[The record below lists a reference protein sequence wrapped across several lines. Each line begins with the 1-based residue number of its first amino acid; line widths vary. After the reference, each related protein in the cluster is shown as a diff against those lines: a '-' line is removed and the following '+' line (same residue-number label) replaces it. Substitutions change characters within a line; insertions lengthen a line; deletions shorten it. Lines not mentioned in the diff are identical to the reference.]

1 MISQDRMTSN
11 NNSDEP
17 SLLPRP
23 KELRADRGYFEGN
36 GDCLLTQVEGLTTD
50 SIQAALGGTATVWRE
65 GAESSAGIILS
76 SGDTGAPFDSP
87 EAYRLSVGPKQMRI
101 IGQSAEGV
109 LMGLR
114 TLSQLMRED
123 RIPQCEIVDWPDM
136 RPRVAHLCYGHVR
149 ETMPYNTPNFPA
161 LLEQIDRLA
170 ALKYNGVLLELT
182 ALFPFRRH
190 PLIPCRLAFTPGQI
204 AELRDRLRLHHLW
217 PIPMLQSLGHVYDV
231 LLHEE
236 YASYR
241 ETPDRT
247 QQFCP
252 TDPRVADL
260 YMELIEEYL
269 EAFPESES
277 VHLGGDEARQM
288 GQCPRCREK
297 AETLGMA
304 RLYTDHMARIGER
317 LWEKGITPLIWSD
330 MLENHPEGLQLLP
343 KFFKI
348 IYWNYD
354 LPNWHLPYA
363 VEEFTRAGFEV
374 ICAPAV
380 RWGAAGTELSVY
392 YLDSLRGIETLI
404 SRAHA
409 DGCREVIVTN
419 WMKGSPHEL
428 ADYGFAYAAD
438 VSWNSRVTRED
449 FQTRFAGIVLG
460 LERDICTVYDLLSLP
475 LPYAEAVCLHM
486 PERLNRLDV
495 SGLRFPQKWA
505 KYSSPEEEAT
515 VLAQLAH
522 GAGAAA
528 QAAELLARVD
538 NTNIRDRR
546 QFELLRLAAECM
558 LAKARFGLALHDGNK
573 LATRESSRQELLS
586 WCAEYPAALGRW
598 KTAKKRHFEML
609 LESGFPPVIELLNE
623 MMFEPAEIE
632 ALVGMGRRVAAK
644 ISLGKTP
651 AEVAIPFLDNE
662 GSPYAR
668 GLQHGCV
675 FREQLHDSI
684 GLWRPN
690 WPDDA
695 ANHPVKKR
703 MFDYTQR
710 RFPAIIDEL
719 RGIADG
725 SGLTLDEIFWLNI
738 FNAAGR
744 ISVSACSTALV
755 RGLDGAVH
763 LGKTSAINAE
773 QRRMMLLRRVRDG
786 GRDFYI
792 IGWVG
797 TVWVEVALT
806 SSGLALGANSAPA
819 QPGQTGD
826 GLGQHFGAYPVLFA
840 ADTVEQAIAE
850 FAKIEYAGKGQV
862 YGLADATGKAAIL
875 EKSGTAQGV
884 IRLQP
889 GEAGMV
895 GVNDYCSDAMRAYNR
910 PPDEFDENCRARRA
924 GFARWLATDTGSQP
938 VLALEELLSAA
949 PFCQTGQCG
958 LFTEAA
964 AIVSP
969 RAGAMRVTGL
979 PPSSRAY
986 TTWRFDK

>member
-1 MISQDRMTSN
+1 MTLQDQLSSTN
-11 NNSDEP
+11 KSDEP
-17 SLLPRP
+17 ALLPRP
-23 KELRADRGYFEGN
+23 KELRFGGGIYQGN
-36 GDCLLTQVEGLTTD
+36 LNCLLTQVDGLEA
-50 SIQAALGGTATVWRE
+50 SSMQAALGEACPVNIRQDAGEATAEILLSIGET
-65 GAESSAGIILS
+65 GIASA
-76 SGDTGAPFDSP
+76 SP
-87 EAYRLSVGPKQMRI
+87 EAYRLSIGPEQIRI
-101 IGQSAEGV
+101 IGKSAEGV
-109 LMGLR
+109 IMGLR
-114 TLSQLMRED
+114 TLSQLIARE
-123 RIPQCEIVDWPDM
+123 RIPQCEIADWPDM
-136 RPRVAHLCYGHVR
+136 RLRVAHLCYGHVR
-149 ETMPYNTPNFPA
+149 ETMPYNTPNFTA

-190 PLIPCRLAFTPGQI
+190 PLISYRLAFTPEQI
-204 AELRDRLRLHHLW
+204 AELRDRQRLHHLR
-217 PIPMLQSLGHVYDV
+217 PIPMLQALGHVYDI

-252 TDPRVADL
+252 TNPRVADL

-297 AETLGMA
+297 ANTLGMA
-304 RLYTDHMARIGER
+304 RLYTDHMVRIGER
-317 LWEKGITPLIWSD
+317 LWEKGIRPLIWSD
-330 MLENHPEGLQLLP
+330 MLENHREGIELLP

-354 LPNWHLPYA
+354 LPNWHMPYA
-363 VEEFTRAGFEV
+363 VEEFMQAGFEV

-392 YLDSLRGIETLI
+392 YPESLRGIETLVP
-404 SRAHA
+404 RAYA
-409 DGCREVIVTN
+409 DGCRETIVTN

-438 VSWNSRVTRED
+438 ISWNSRVTRED
-449 FQTRFAGIVLG
+449 FQTRYAGVAFG
-460 LERDICTVYDLLSLP
+460 LERDVCEAYDLLSLP

-486 PERLNRLDV
+486 PDRLNRLDV
-495 SGLRFPQKWA
+495 SGLRFAEKWA
-505 KYSSPEEEAT
+505 KYGTVEQEAT
-515 VLAQLAH
+515 VLAQLEH
-522 GAGAAA
+522 GAK
-528 QAAELLARVD
+528 AAEQATKLLSRLDSAH
-538 NTNIRDRR
+538 IRDRR
-546 QFELLRLAAECM
+546 QFELLRLAAECIQ
-558 LAKARFGLALHDGNK
+558 AKARFGLALHGGNN
-573 LATRESSRQELLS
+573 LSTTELLK
-586 WCAEYPAALGRW
+586 WCAEYPAVLGGW
-598 KTAKKRHFEML
+598 KAAKKRHFEML
-609 LESGFPPVIELLNE
+609 LKTGFPPVIELLNE
-623 MMFEPAEIE
+623 MMFEPAEIK
-632 ALVGMGRRVAAK
+632 ALVEMGKRVAAMV
-644 ISLGKTP
+644 SPGKTP
-651 AEVAIPFLDNE
+651 AEVAIPFLDNAG
-662 GSPYAR
+662 GSYER
-668 GLQHGCV
+668 GVQHGRV
-675 FREQLHDSI
+675 FREQIHHSI
-684 GLWRPN
+684 TTWRPN

-719 RGIADG
+719 NGIADG
-725 SGLTLDEIFWLNI
+725 AGLTLDEIFWLNI

-744 ISVSACSTALV
+744 VSVAGCSTIIA
-755 RGLDGAVH
+755 RGCDGAVH
-763 LGKTSAINAE
+763 LGKTSDIDAE
-773 QRRMMLLRRVRDG
+773 QRRMMLLRRVRDA
-786 GRDFYI
+786 GRDFYV

-806 SSGLALGANSAPA
+806 SSGLALGANSAPP

-850 FAKIEYAGKGQV
+850 FANIDYAGKGQV
-862 YGLADATGKAAIL
+862 YGLADASGNAAIV

-895 GVNDYCSDAMRAYNR
+895 GVNDYYSDAMREFNR
-910 PPDEFDENCRARRA
+910 PPGDEFDENCRARRA
-924 GFARWLATDTGSQP
+924 GFERWLATDTGSRP
-938 VLALEELLSAA
+938 VLALKELLSAG

-958 LFTEAA
+958 LYTEAA

-969 RAGAMRVTGL
+969 RAGEMRVTGL
-979 PPSSRAY
+979 PPSARAY
-986 TTWRFDK
+986 ANWRFNK